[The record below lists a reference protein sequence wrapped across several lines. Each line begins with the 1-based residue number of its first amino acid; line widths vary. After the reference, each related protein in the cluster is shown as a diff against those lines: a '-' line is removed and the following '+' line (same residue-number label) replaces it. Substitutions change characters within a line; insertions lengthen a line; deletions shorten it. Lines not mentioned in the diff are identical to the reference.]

1 MIVVDLTSDDL
12 TWFEASIAGA
22 ELPARMSMLHQ
33 DADRGVRSVLVDFP
47 DGWRRDAVGTQ
58 PAAEEMLPLS
68 GSLSISGVTASP
80 GQLLVI
86 EPRALRAATS
96 TTDGTRAVVFF
107 TGAGGGWMD
116 GEELVTGE
124 KSLHDL
130 GEGLVRGPRPG
141 FAGLLEWRDEVRG
154 ATFFADAEV
163 VWVQAQQ
170 YAFVP
175 AGQRVPDV
183 AGAAV
188 VRILL

>member
-1 MIVVDLTSDDL
+1 MTVIDLTAPDL
-12 TWFEASIAGA
+12 DWFEASIAGA
-22 ELPARMSMLHQ
+22 ELPARMTMLHQ
-33 DADRGVRSVLVDFP
+33 DAERGVRSVLVDFP

-68 GSLSISGVTASP
+68 GSLSISGVTAAP
-80 GQLLVI
+80 GQFLVI

-107 TGAGGGWMD
+107 TGAGGGWVD

-130 GEGLVRGPRPG
+130 GPGLMRGPQPG
-141 FAGLLEWRDEVRG
+141 FAGLVEWREEVRG

-163 VWVQAQQ
+163 VWVEAQQ

-175 AGQRVPDV
+175 AGQRAPDV
-183 AGAAV
+183 DGPAM